1 MNQAEHLHP
10 LKQSPLQNQGKS
22 QLQIDELQLT
32 NGFLSFICQSKNN
45 D

>member
-10 LKQSPLQNQGKS
+10 LKQSPLQIQRKL

-32 NGFLSFICQSKNN
+32 NGFFLFYLSEQK
-45 D
+45 